1 MKVSKRTRSNRNEG
15 LSIMYNG
22 ERNSGRQRLVD
33 HSEKYVDLRVIEDLI
48 HSHGVVGNRL
58 SRLQHLY
65 RPLHRKQGGMK

>member
-1 MKVSKRTRSNRNEG
+1 MKVSKRTRSNRDEG
-15 LSIMYNG
+15 LSIMHKG

-65 RPLHRKQGGMK
+65 RPLHRKQGGME